1 MPQSRLYGARTIRSS
16 CGLSWYDRSPELD
29 VWRETFRGPL
39 SLWSELR
46 RIVCL
51 LVLLLTIFSRAG
63 FAQQDGF
70 DRDNYY
76 RAVGYCRLNSLVGLG
91 PMTLSPDRKVLC
103 FDGEIVPN
111 MNVSLAKDLQDEG
124 LFVVRSPG
132 GQVATAIA
140 LSNLIHD
147 RHATVVVYDYCIS
160 ACATFFLIASYQ
172 TYVLK
177 DALVI
182 WHNIQ
187 GSDFCTFVTVPRA
200 GGPSKLRHGLCEERG
215 DEAVSNSPTLKQF
228 FVGKV
233 VSPLFEE
240 PPDSPYVR
248 ETLKRLYAETGV
260 DRDIGWTIHPRYNPA
275 LFTPRIFYEAYP
287 ESQED
292 VDRTLTRLGLNFKV
306 IYDP

>member
-1 MPQSRLYGARTIRSS
+1 MLWRT
-16 CGLSWYDRSPELD
+16 
-29 VWRETFRGPL
+29 VWFKEQRETPL
-39 SLWSELR
+39 SKTRQHCGRLVFVRSVLR
-46 RIVCL
+46 WIVCL
-51 LVLLLTIFSRAG
+51 LVFLLTLCPRAG
-63 FAQQDGF
+63 HAQQDSF
-70 DRDNYY
+70 YRDNYY
-76 RAVGYCRLNSLVGLG
+76 RAVRYCRQITLLGLG
-91 PMTLSPDRKVLC
+91 PMTLSPDRKILC
-103 FDGEIVPN
+103 FDGESTPN

-124 LFVVRSPG
+124 LFVVRSLG
-132 GQVATAIA
+132 GHVATAIA

-147 RHATVVVYDYCIS
+147 HHATVVVYDYCVS

-200 GGPSKLRHGLCEERG
+200 GGLRKLRHGLCEERG

-248 ETLKRLYAETGV
+248 ETLKRLYVETGV
-260 DRDIGWTIHPRYNPA
+260 DRDIGWTIHPRYNPT
-275 LFTPRIFYEAYP
+275 LFTPKIFYEAYP
-287 ESQED
+287 ESQDE
-292 VDRTLTRLGLNFKV
+292 VDRILARLGLLDFRV